1 MKYLEEKG
9 NLAMTIPKV
18 PLLSE
23 EERTPVVTTLLE
35 IIHLQG
41 EMIQQLRDEIAI
53 LKGQKP
59 KPQIK
64 PSQLEKGPKDSEGEN
79 KKGADGKRPG
89 SEKREKT
96 KELIIHKEEK
106 IKPEHVPDGST
117 FKGYQEYVVQDII
130 IQSYNTKYLL
140 ERWQTPDGDYIVGKL
155 PPEVCGTHFGPTLT
169 SFILY
174 QYYHGQVTQPLI
186 LEELGE
192 FGVDISAGQVN
203 RIITEDKEEFHT
215 EKEEILQVGLKV
227 SSYINVDDTSARH
240 QGHNGYCT
248 YIGNELFAW
257 FESTESKSRINFLKL
272 LRAGHS
278 DYILNAEA
286 LGYMAEN
293 KLPKEPLAKLSALG
307 EVRFENEKEWK
318 EKLEALKITKDR
330 HIGIATEGSL
340 LGSVLEHGFDPQI
353 AIISDDAGQFNL
365 FLHALCWVHTDRI
378 IAKLIGYSDKQREA
392 LEQTR
397 SEVWKLYEDLKE
409 YKKSPSEEK
418 KSQLEVRF
426 DEIFTAKTCF
436 ASLNQTLKRIHEKK
450 AELLLV
456 LDRPEIPLHNNL
468 AENDIRDY
476 AKRRKVSGSTRSSA
490 GRRCR
495 DTFTSLKKTCR
506 KLYVSFWS
514 LVNDRVRGKK
524 AIPRLP
530 DLIRFKAQEL
540 NS

>member
-1 MKYLEEKG
+1 MI
-9 NLAMTIPKV
+9 IPKV

-23 EERTPVVTTLLE
+23 EERTPIVTTLLE
-35 IIHLQG
+35 IIHLQE

-64 PSQLEKGPKDSEGEN
+64 PSQLEKRPKDKEGED
-79 KKGADGKRPG
+79 KKGCSGKRAG

-96 KELIIHKEEK
+96 KELIIHKEEV
-106 IKPEHVPDGST
+106 IKPEHIPDGST

-130 IQSYNTKYLL
+130 IQPYNTKYLL
-140 ERWQTPDGDYIVGKL
+140 ERWQTPEGDYIIGKL
-155 PPEVCGTHFGPTLT
+155 PPEVRGTHFGPTLT
-169 SFILY
+169 SYILY
-174 QYYHGQVTQPLI
+174 QYYHGYVTQPLI
-186 LEELGE
+186 LEELEE

-203 RIITEDKEEFHT
+203 RIITEGKEEIHA
-215 EKEEILQVGLKV
+215 EKEEILRVGLEV
-227 SSYINVDDTSARH
+227 SSYINVDDTGARH
-240 QGHNGYCT
+240 QGRNGYCT

-257 FESTESKSRINFLKL
+257 FESTESKSRMNFLKL

-278 DYILNAEA
+278 DYVLNAEA
-286 LGYMAEN
+286 LSYMAAN
-293 KLPKEPLAKLSALG
+293 KLPKEPLAKLAALG

-330 HIGIATEGSL
+330 HIGIATEGAL
-340 LGSVLEHGFDPQI
+340 LGSVLEHGFDPQMV
-353 AIISDDAGQFNL
+353 IISDDAGQFNL

-378 IAKLIGYSDKQREA
+378 IAKLVGYSDKQREA
-392 LEQTR
+392 LEETR
-397 SEVWKLYEDLKE
+397 SKVWKLYEDLKE
-409 YKKSPSEEK
+409 YKKSPSGEK
-418 KSQLEVRF
+418 KSQIEARF
-426 DEIFTAKTCF
+426 DEIFTAQTCF
-436 ASLNQTLKRIHEKK
+436 TSLNQTLKRIHEKK

-456 LDRPEIPLHNNL
+456 LDRPDIPLHNNL
-468 AENDIRDY
+468 SENDIREY
-476 AKRRKVSGSTRSSA
+476 AKRRKVSGSTRSPH

-495 DTFTSLKKTCR
+495 DTYTSLKKTCR
-506 KLYVSFWS
+506 KLYVSFWA

-530 DLIRFKAQEL
+530 DLIRSKAQEL

>member
-1 MKYLEEKG
+1 MS
-9 NLAMTIPKV
+9 IPKI

-64 PSQLEKGPKDSEGEN
+64 PSQLEKGPKDSEGED
-79 KKGADGKRPG
+79 KKGSGGKRPG

-96 KELIIHKEEK
+96 KELIIHREEK
-106 IKPEHVPDGST
+106 IKPEHIPDGST

-130 IQSYNTKYLL
+130 IQPYNTKYLL
-140 ERWQTPDGDYIVGKL
+140 ERWQTPEGDYIIGKL
-155 PPEVCGTHFGPTLT
+155 PSEVCGTHFGPTLT

-174 QYYHGQVTQPLI
+174 QYYHGYVTQPLI
-186 LEELGE
+186 QEELKE
-192 FGVDISAGQVN
+192 FGVDISSGQVN
-203 RIITEDKEEFHT
+203 RIITEGKEEFHT
-215 EKEEILQVGLKV
+215 EKEEILQVGLEV
-227 SSYINVDDTSARH
+227 SRYINVDDTGARH
-240 QGHNGYCT
+240 QGRNGYCT

-278 DYILNAEA
+278 DYVLNAEA
-286 LGYMAEN
+286 LSYMATN
-293 KLPKEPLAKLSALG
+293 KLPKEPLAKLTALG
-307 EVRFENEKEWK
+307 EVSFENEKEWK

-330 HIGIATEGSL
+330 HICIATEGAL
-340 LGSVLEHGFDPQI
+340 LGSVLEHGFDPQM

-378 IAKLIGYSDKQREA
+378 IGKLVGYSDSQREA
-392 LEQTR
+392 LEETR
-397 SEVWKLYEDLKE
+397 SEVWTLYEDLKE
-409 YKKSPSEEK
+409 YKKSPSGEK
-418 KSQLEVRF
+418 KSQLEARF
-426 DEIFTAKTCF
+426 DEIFTAQTCF
-436 ASLNQTLKRIHEKK
+436 TSLNQTLKRIHEKK

-468 AENDIRDY
+468 SENDIREY
-476 AKRRKVSGSTRSSA
+476 AKRRKISGSTRSSP

-495 DTFTSLKKTCR
+495 DTYTSLKKTCR
-506 KLYVSFWS
+506 KLYVSFWT

-530 DLIRFKAQEL
+530 DLIRLKAQEL